1 MNANLLSQSL
11 KEKKLRLTHPRK
23 KVYEVLL
30 RSGHAL
36 SPKEVFEKISAENKE
51 QTDLVS
57 VYRNL
62 SLFSELG
69 IAHRFQDGRYA
80 ICKHDHSHEEEED
93 HHHDHVHILINC
105 TKCGRSSEVHSH
117 SDEVCHLAKSLKK
130 YSSPLKEVQ
139 TIVIQGI
146 CSSCSY

>member
-1 MNANLLSQSL
+1 MNTNLLSQSL

-23 KVYEVLL
+23 KVYEVLVK
-30 RSGHAL
+30 SGHAL
-36 SPKEVFEKISAENKE
+36 SPKEVFERITSEIDS

-69 IAHRFQDGRYA
+69 IAHRFQDGKYA
-80 ICKHDHSHEEEED
+80 VCKHEHAHEEEED
-93 HHHDHVHILINC
+93 HQHSHIHILINC

-117 SDEVCHLAKSLKK
+117 SEEVCNLAKSLKK

-139 TIVIQGI
+139 SIVIQGV
-146 CSSCSY
+146 CPSCL